1 MSGYDYNICFK
12 STETQTNA
20 DGLSRL
26 PLHDQEAV
34 GETKTVTIFTLSQIQ
49 ALPVTC
55 NQVQATTRRDPIL
68 SKIVDYVRRGWPEQ
82 VPDNIRPYQSKK
94 EEITIESGCLL
105 WGIRVIFKKT
115 TRSNSTDTSPEPP
128 RSHKNERHS

>member
-12 STETQTNA
+12 STETHSNA

-34 GETKTVTIFTLSQIQ
+34 GETKTVTIFNLAQIQ

-55 NQVQATTRRDPIL
+55 NQIQTATRCDPIL
-68 SKIVDYVRRGWPEQ
+68 SKIVDYVRRGWPKQ

-105 WGIRVIFKKT
+105 WGIRVIIPK
-115 TRSNSTDTSPEPP
+115 RLQD
-128 RSHKNERHS
+128 